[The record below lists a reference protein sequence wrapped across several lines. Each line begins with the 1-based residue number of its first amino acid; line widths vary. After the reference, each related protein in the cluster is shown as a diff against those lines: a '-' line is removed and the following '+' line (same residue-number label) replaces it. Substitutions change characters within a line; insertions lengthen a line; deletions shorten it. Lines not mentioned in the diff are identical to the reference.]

1 MEKLEWFVIGG
12 IVFSLGLSVLFGFFQ
27 AVGDAIETLVLRSEE
42 PLLRRVEKE
51 HNVVVV
57 IVNWIK
63 AAWQRLFGKKAAAPA
78 APASGS

>member
-27 AVGDAIETLVLRSEE
+27 AVGDAIET
-42 PLLRRVEKE
+42 KE

-63 AAWQRLFGKKAAAPA
+63 AAWQRLFGKKAASPA
-78 APASGS
+78 TPTSGS